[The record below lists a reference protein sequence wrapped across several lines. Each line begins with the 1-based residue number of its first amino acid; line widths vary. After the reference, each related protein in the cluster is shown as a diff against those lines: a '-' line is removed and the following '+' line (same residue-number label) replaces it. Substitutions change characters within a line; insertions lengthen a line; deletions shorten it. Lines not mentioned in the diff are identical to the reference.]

1 MLLVINGVPM
11 SFSVPTEEEGDPENK
26 AGNDL
31 TTQTT
36 QMKIFADS
44 KESIYVPI
52 EESPSNIFQDSGIS
66 GSATEVYCVC
76 PVTVNVMQCDG
87 TLC

>member
-1 MLLVINGVPM
+1 MSVINGVPV

-26 AGNDL
+26 AGNVS

-36 QMKIFADS
+36 QMKILTDS

-52 EESPSNIFQDSGIS
+52 EESPSNIIQDSGIS
-66 GSATEVYCVC
+66 GSAIEVCGVC
-76 PVTVNVMQCDG
+76 PYNCECDAM
-87 TLC
+87 